1 MNRQRP
7 DRATLILLLLL
18 IIPVIWAAVLAA
30 PLLAEGLPGL
40 IKGLPGIDPANVT
53 WTADTPRTI
62 LIFLLA
68 YGMGLMIYYSTRR
81 NYRRLEEHG
90 SARWGDVAALCRKY
104 RDRKS
109 PNQNKLLTQNVS
121 IGLNGRKH
129 RRNLNT
135 LVIGGS
141 GAGKTRFFCKPN
153 VMQANTSFVILDPK
167 GEILRDTGYLLE
179 KKGYV
184 IKVLDLIDMG
194 KSHGYNPFA
203 YIRDENDVLK
213 LVTNLIRNTTPK
225 GSQSNDPFWE
235 RSETA
240 LLQALILY
248 LVEEA
253 PPDEQN
259 FPMVMEMVAA
269 SGASEGE
276 EAYES
281 IIDELFARLAMD
293 RPESVAVKQY
303 GIYKQAPGKTAMSII
318 ISMAVRL
325 SAFNLPRLASLTSYD
340 ELDLASLG
348 EKKTAL
354 FAVLPDNDSSFNF
367 LIGMLYTQLFQQ
379 LFQLADFKYR
389 GRLPVHVHFI
399 MDEFA
404 NVALPDEFDK
414 LLSTM
419 RSREVSVSIILQN
432 LAQLKALFEKQWE
445 SIVGNADELVYLGGN
460 EQSTHEYI
468 SKLLGKETI
477 NLDTYGQSK
486 GRNGS
491 YSTNIQM
498 TGRELMTP
506 DEVRM
511 LDNRYA
517 LLFIR
522 GEYAVKDEKYDILKH
537 PNVELTVDG
546 GAPPYLHGQAP
557 KAIETESILLPGEY
571 ADYEI
576 LSETELQELYEW
588 EEQQK

>member
-90 SARWGDVAALCRKY
+90 SARWGDAVALCRKY

-153 VMQANTSFVILDPK
+153 VMQANTSFVSLDPK

-325 SAFNLPRLASLTSYD
+325 SAFNLPRLASLTSHD

-445 SIVGNADELVYLGGN
+445 SIVGNCDELVYLGGN
-460 EQSTHEYI
+460 EQGTHEYV

-537 PNVELTVDG
+537 PNVALTVDG

-576 LSETELQELYEW
+576 LSETELQEQYEL
-588 EEQQK
+588 EEHQK

>member
-7 DRATLILLLLL
+7 DRATLILLIIL

-30 PLLAEGLPGL
+30 PFLVEGLPGL

-90 SARWGDVAALCRKY
+90 SARWGDAAALCRKY

-303 GIYKQAPGKTAMSII
+303 GIYKQAPGD
-318 ISMAVRL
+318 VC
-325 SAFNLPRLASLTSYD
+325 
-340 ELDLASLG
+340 
-348 EKKTAL
+348 
-354 FAVLPDNDSSFNF
+354 
-367 LIGMLYTQLFQQ
+367 
-379 LFQLADFKYR
+379 
-389 GRLPVHVHFI
+389 
-399 MDEFA
+399 
-404 NVALPDEFDK
+404 
-414 LLSTM
+414 
-419 RSREVSVSIILQN
+419 
-432 LAQLKALFEKQWE
+432 
-445 SIVGNADELVYLGGN
+445 
-460 EQSTHEYI
+460 
-468 SKLLGKETI
+468 SK
-477 NLDTYGQSK
+477 
-486 GRNGS
+486 
-491 YSTNIQM
+491 
-498 TGRELMTP
+498 
-506 DEVRM
+506 
-511 LDNRYA
+511 
-517 LLFIR
+517 
-522 GEYAVKDEKYDILKH
+522 
-537 PNVELTVDG
+537 
-546 GAPPYLHGQAP
+546 
-557 KAIETESILLPGEY
+557 
-571 ADYEI
+571 
-576 LSETELQELYEW
+576 
-588 EEQQK
+588 